1 MREIYKNLPKEF
13 TQYPEDVLSGKII
26 AGEALKLAC
35 QRYLDW
41 FDREDFYF
49 DWQKADKIKNF
60 IQSMKHS
67 EDEFAGKQFIL
78 MDWQKFLLYNI
89 FCWYKDKDRSR
100 RVIRNVFMLIAR
112 KSVFKLP

>member
-89 FCWYKDKDRSR
+89 F
-100 RVIRNVFMLIAR
+100 ILLEE
-112 KSVFKLP
+112 VFK